1 MELIIQEI
9 VDQKTVDVKMKFVAL
24 TGKINDTKNRQLANI
39 AKQDKDARAVQTIR
53 HKEQMKIATGA
64 LH

>member
-24 TGKINDTKNRQLANI
+24 TGKINDTKNKQLANI
-39 AKQDKDARAVQTIR
+39 AKQDKDARA
-53 HKEQMKIATGA
+53 A
-64 LH
+64 LVFV

>member
-1 MELIIQEI
+1 
-9 VDQKTVDVKMKFVAL
+9 VDVKMKFVAL
-24 TGKINDTKNRQLANI
+24 TGKINDTKNKQLANI